1 MLAVLVRSNWTGL
14 GARPR
19 PNLGLLLKTRLTCR
33 RKEMSLADT
42 HPHQRDHAITFE
54 AGPHVY
60 TINGD
65 SGYTSVT
72 TWLHSNFEKFNAA
85 AIAARIVA
93 KGPKPGTK
101 YHGMTKQA
109 IMDSWRANGREASA
123 AGTALHENIE
133 RFYNGEDIDANA
145 KAAADY
151 QLFERFQAANAH
163 LKPYRTE
170 WMIWDA
176 ELRLAGSIDMI
187 FANDDGT
194 LSIYDWKRCKDIR
207 ANSPWN
213 KFSHTECISHI
224 PDTNY
229 WHYALQLNVYA
240 ALLEKNY
247 GKTIKDLRLVVLHPN
262 QKEPRVISLPW
273 LRDEVEALF
282 AVRLGRVRTK

>member
-1 MLAVLVRSNWTGL
+1 MRSSWTGL
-14 GARPR
+14 GARPDR
-19 PNLGLLLKTRLTCR
+19 AMSLLLKTRAACLQNR
-33 RKEMSLADT
+33 MALADA
-42 HPHQRDHAITFE
+42 HPHLRDLSITFE

-65 SGYTSVT
+65 SDYTSVT
-72 TWLHSNFEKFNAA
+72 TWLHSNFEKFDADA
-85 AIAARIVA
+85 VASRLIA

-109 IMDSWRANGREASA
+109 IMASWRANGREASA

-133 RFYNGEDIDANA
+133 RFYNGEEVDPDV
-145 KAAADY
+145 KAADDY
-151 QLFERFQAANAH
+151 QLFERFQGANAR

-187 FANDDGT
+187 FDNDDGT

-262 QKEPRVISLPW
+262 QTFPVVVSLPW
-273 LRDEVEALF
+273 LRDEVAALF
-282 AVRLGRVRTK
+282 ASRAEGLRNK